1 MGGDGWGL
9 HLIMFNCVIVLW
21 HSWVYLF
28 HTLSAKENILP
39 AFLFFFRFLF
49 AFINVVNGN

>member
-9 HLIMFNCVIVLW
+9 HFIMFNCVIVLW

-28 HTLSAKENILP
+28 HTLSAKEKI
-39 AFLFFFRFLF
+39 FLSFFCFHKYGYWELTTL
-49 AFINVVNGN
+49 IIS

>member
-9 HLIMFNCVIVLW
+9 HFIMCNCVIVLW

-39 AFLFFFRFLF
+39 AFLFFKFLF
-49 AFINVVNGN
+49 VFINVVNGN